1 MRFFSR
7 FWAPDDLGA
16 PKLPEEPSQ
25 KLPSQSQFAGEGQLG
40 ATMSS
45 RLGEALSAMGP
56 GDAADTGGVGIDPT
70 VINASTF
77 AGETWLAPQEGAQGA
92 MAAGGQAD
100 TFFDQEAELA
110 ERRGVRSSQRADYL
124 IDPEAPFR
132 EQRND
137 LHLADIQP
145 EAGTLDN
152 DPGYDDED
160 HWRP

>member
-45 RLGEALSAMGP
+45 RLGEVLSAMGP
-56 GDAADTGGVGIDPT
+56 GDAADTGGIGIDPT
-70 VINASTF
+70 AINPPTF
-77 AGETWLAPQEGAQGA
+77 AGETWLASQEGSLGA
-92 MAAGGQAD
+92 MAAGGQSD
-100 TFFDQEAELA
+100 TFFDQVA
-110 ERRGVRSSQRADYL
+110 ERADRRV
-124 IDPEAPFR
+124 DPEAPFR

-137 LHLADIQP
+137 LHLADLEP
-145 EAGTLDN
+145 EAGTIDN
-152 DPGYDDED
+152 DPSFDDEE

>member
-1 MRFFSR
+1 MRFFSQY
-7 FWAPDDLGA
+7 WAPDDLGA
-16 PKLPEEPSQ
+16 PRRPEEPSR
-25 KLPSQSQFAGEGQLG
+25 FAGEGQLG
-40 ATMSS
+40 GTMSS

-56 GDAADTGGVGIDPT
+56 GDAADTGLDPT
-70 VINASTF
+70 AIDSPTF
-77 AGETWLAPQEGAQGA
+77 GGEAWLASQEESQGA

-110 ERRGVRSSQRADYL
+110 ERRGVRSPQRADRQT
-124 IDPEAPFR
+124 DPEAPFR

-145 EAGTLDN
+145 EAGTIDN
-152 DPGYDDED
+152 DPSYDDED